1 MMRLHGNGVLFCQ
14 WLGNEGP
21 SRPVL
26 ILKPSCAVTLLY
38 LTQAE
43 VTSCSLWPQSQ
54 VKTFKDAQ

>member
-1 MMRLHGNGVLFCQ
+1 MRLHGNGVLFCQ
-14 WLGNEGP
+14 WLA
-21 SRPVL
+21 VL

-38 LTQAE
+38 LTQAK